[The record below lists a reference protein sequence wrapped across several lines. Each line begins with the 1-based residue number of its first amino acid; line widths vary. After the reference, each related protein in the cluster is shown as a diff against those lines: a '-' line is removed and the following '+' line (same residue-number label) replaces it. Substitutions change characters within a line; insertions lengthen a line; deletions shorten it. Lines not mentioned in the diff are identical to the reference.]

1 MSDDKEF
8 FDFCAQNGLKF
19 GNLLT
24 VNKQFIKNKMTQI
37 SINNNTIL
45 LSKDF
50 TNIIYVN
57 EIN

>member
-1 MSDDKEF
+1 
-8 FDFCAQNGLKF
+8 LKF